1 MAATPQDDFHWRFH
15 SVRPRSLRRN
25 ASPPPPI
32 PIAFSANILFRYRK
46 HPGWVKL
53 ILIRRVENIA
63 EVGLEEKNDA
73 SRFEAAF
80 KDVPKSVWH
89 VYSDAE
95 ECYKYID
102 EVVSANAGKA

>member
-1 MAATPQDDFHWRFH
+1 M
-15 SVRPRSLRRN
+15 
-25 ASPPPPI
+25 
-32 PIAFSANILFRYRK
+32 
-46 HPGWVKL
+46 

-73 SRFEAAF
+73 SRFEEAF

-89 VYSDAE
+89 VYSDPE

-102 EVVSANAGKA
+102 EAVSAKVGKV